1 MGPAFAHQAGDGAA
15 AAARVTQM
23 AYTLRQRIGA
33 ALLDWP
39 RYEWHLL
46 TGWLRICNRNET
58 LLSSP
63 DGRGVACQW
72 QWTSDLHAPK
82 VFPRLG
88 TRLMARCMRDMP
100 IEFSWA
106 PQESVS
112 EVQVSFII
120 GHRGLQRVPQLLAT
134 LATVAAQ
141 RGVGCECIVVE
152 QSSQSEVAGL
162 LPGWVRYVHTPLPV
176 PGMPYCRSWALNV
189 GARVARG
196 KVLVFHDND
205 LLVPQA
211 YAAELWARAR
221 EGYEVINLKR
231 FIFYLTEAHSRA
243 VCAGDRHLTA
253 TPAEAIMQNA
263 EAGGSIAMAREAFF
277 AVGGFDESFVGWGGE
292 DNEFWQRAL
301 TRKVWSYASLPI
313 AHLWHAPQPEKAT
326 RDLAPLQRLRDL
338 SLVPAESRVANLA
351 KRRFGDARQMD
362 PPWTR
367 PEAGE

>member
-1 MGPAFAHQAGDGAA
+1 MGPAFTHQAGDGAA
-15 AAARVTQM
+15 AAARVTHM

-46 TGWLRICNRNET
+46 AGGLRICNRNET

-88 TRLMARCMRDMP
+88 TRLMACCMRDMP
-100 IEFSWA
+100 IEFAWTQ
-106 PQESVS
+106 QESVS
-112 EVQVSFII
+112 EVQVSFIV

-162 LPGWVRYVHTPLPV
+162 LPGWVRYVHTPLPA

-189 GARVARG
+189 GARAARG

-205 LLVPQA
+205 MLVPQA
-211 YAAELWARAR
+211 YAAELWARSQA
-221 EGYEVINLKR
+221 GYEVINLKR
-231 FIFYLTEAHSRA
+231 FIFYLNEAHSSA
-243 VCAGDRHLTA
+243 VCAGDRRLTA
-253 TPAEAIMQNA
+253 MPAEAIVQNT
-263 EAGGSIAMAREAFF
+263 EGGGSVAMSRDAFF
-277 AVGGFDESFVGWGGE
+277 AIGGYDEAFVGWGGE

-301 TRKVWSYASLPI
+301 TRKVWPFAYLPI
-313 AHLWHAPQPEKAT
+313 VHLWHAPQPGKEQQDSPAVL
-326 RDLAPLQRLRDL
+326 RFQELAAVPPQRRIADLA
-338 SLVPAESRVANLA
+338 
-351 KRRFGDARQMD
+351 RRSFGDARRMD
-362 PPWTR
+362 PPWQR
-367 PEAGE
+367 EAS